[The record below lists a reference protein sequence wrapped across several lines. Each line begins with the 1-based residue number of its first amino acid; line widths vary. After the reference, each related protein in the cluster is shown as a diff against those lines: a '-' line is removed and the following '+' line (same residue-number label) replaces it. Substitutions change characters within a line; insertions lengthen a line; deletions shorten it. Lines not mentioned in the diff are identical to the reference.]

1 MSILIC
7 IILLILIIKLIS
19 EGFWTC
25 LKWGAILTLVVIV
38 LGAALQ

>member
-19 EGFWTC
+19 EGFWVC
-25 LKWGAILTLVVIV
+25 LKWGAILTLAIIV
-38 LGAALQ
+38 LGAMVQ